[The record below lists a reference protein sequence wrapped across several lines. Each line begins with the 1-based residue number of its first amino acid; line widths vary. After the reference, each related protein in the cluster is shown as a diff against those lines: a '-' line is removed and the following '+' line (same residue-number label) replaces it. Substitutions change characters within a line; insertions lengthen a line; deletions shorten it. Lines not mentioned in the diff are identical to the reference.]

1 MNSRNGANLVL
12 AFRFAGALAFGQK
25 KLLRWPNSRSNM
37 NANEHWF
44 VPFVSEPELEL
55 KHSKILNTRARG

>member
-1 MNSRNGANLVL
+1 MGNEP
-12 AFRFAGALAFGQK
+12 K
-25 KLLRWPNSRSNM
+25 KLLRGSFLRRHIV
-37 NANEHWF
+37 ANEHWF